1 MKMYKLEWSSE
12 GYHRRVMT
20 CVAINIEEAVIKF
33 KEKWNNVYK
42 NKREK
47 FIDEIKMDDHETI
60 ETFIE
65 EHDIGD
71 VVESSWE
78 E

>member
-42 NKREK
+42 
-47 FIDEIKMDDHETI
+47 MDDHETI